1 MENRLD
7 ILTSVD
13 VLNTLNGGTVE
24 PQVLRV
30 QLEDSQELHVRVPS
44 IDPTSIEVE
53 VNNNRLFIYYAVNLT
68 AAGKELRLPY
78 AIYNNALPYY
88 IDISKIHS
96 TIEGNILVI
105 TLPFNTLSKGYHRKI
120 KTDSD

>member
-13 VLNTLNGGTVE
+13 VLNTLHGGTVE
-24 PQVLRV
+24 PQVVRV
-30 QLEDSQELHVRVPS
+30 QREDSQELHVRVPS
-44 IDPTSIEVE
+44 IDPTSIAVE
-53 VNNNRLFIYYAVNLT
+53 VNNNRLFIYYDVNLT

-88 IDISKIHS
+88 VDIGGIHS
-96 TIEGNILVI
+96 TVEDSTLVI
-105 TLPFNTLSKGYHRKI
+105 TLPFNSLSKGYHRKI

>member
-13 VLNTLNGGTVE
+13 VLNTLHGGTVE
-24 PQVLRV
+24 PQVSRV
-30 QLEDSQELHVRVPS
+30 QREDAQELHVNVPS

-88 IDISKIHS
+88 IDIDKIHS
-96 TIEGNILVI
+96 SIEEKMLVI
-105 TLPFNTLSKGYHRKI
+105 TLPFNMLANGYHRKI

>member
-13 VLNTLNGGTVE
+13 VLNTLHGGTVE
-24 PQVLRV
+24 PQVLRI

-88 IDISKIHS
+88 IDISRIHS

-120 KTDSD
+120 TTDSD

>member
-30 QLEDSQELHVRVPS
+30 KHEDSHELHVRVPGVH
-44 IDPTSIEVE
+44 PASIEVE
-53 VNNNRLFIYYAVNLT
+53 VNNNRLFIHYAVNLT

-88 IDISKIHS
+88 IDIGRIHS
-96 TIEGNILVI
+96 TIEDNMLVI
-105 TLPFNTLSKGYHRKI
+105 TLPFNSLSKGYHSKI